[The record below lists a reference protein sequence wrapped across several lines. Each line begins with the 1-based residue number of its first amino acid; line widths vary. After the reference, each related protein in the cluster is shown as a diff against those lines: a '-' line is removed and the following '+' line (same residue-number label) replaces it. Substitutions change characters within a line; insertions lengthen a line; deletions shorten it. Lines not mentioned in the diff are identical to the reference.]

1 MKVVHIKSGK
11 EEIITKEQ
19 WNTIVKNGFQ
29 SDFKVLSNP
38 VAPAEVQKA
47 IKQTAKAPEAE
58 QDQH

>member
-38 VAPAEVQKA
+38 VVPAEVQKA
-47 IKQTAKAPEAE
+47 VKQAPKNTEVE